1 MAEFY
6 NSIGSLDRKWHVGLM
21 IVSSLLAISVLG
33 PGWYSEDVLA
43 PYHWHYSFF
52 SWLCHQDPTRS
63 FDFMGAQMAV
73 CSRCLG
79 IYSSFSVGIYF
90 LWFIKIVGYQ
100 LSYPFMRKVL
110 LASIVM
116 NGLDILS
123 NALNIWTN
131 TLYSRLL
138 MGILFG
144 LAAAL
149 ILGSVGTIK
158 PKPTKFHSV

>member
-6 NSIGSLDRKWHVGLM
+6 NSIGSLDGKWHVSLM
-21 IVSSLLAISVLG
+21 IASSLLAISVLG
-33 PGWYSEDVLA
+33 PGWYSEDVLV

-63 FDFMGAQMAV
+63 FDFVGVQMAV

-79 IYSSFSVGIYF
+79 IYTSFAVGFY
-90 LWFIKIVGYQ
+90 LSWVLKIVGYQ
-100 LSYPFMRKVL
+100 LSYLLMRKAL
-110 LASIVM
+110 LATIVI
-116 NGLDILS
+116 NGIDILS

-158 PKPTKFHSV
+158 PKPKKVHSV